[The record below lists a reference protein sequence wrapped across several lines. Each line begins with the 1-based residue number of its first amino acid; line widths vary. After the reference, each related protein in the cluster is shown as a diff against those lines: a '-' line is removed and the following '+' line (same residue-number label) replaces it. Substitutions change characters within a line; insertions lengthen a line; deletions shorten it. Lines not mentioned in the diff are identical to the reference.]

1 MRHKLG
7 DAFLDED
14 TTTNFKR
21 VLKHG
26 CTINEVLRGAPWLAG
41 LIFFDFFSLRWPLR
55 WDLVNRT
62 PVHQHTLEVG
72 CRIFVQKCVTQFVTH
87 VVSSR
92 CLSFVLRLSQ
102 QTFGYAHDTRTRP
115 SFVVSSCVPNSVHTY
130 RTTSLLRIYLHI
142 TAYVGMYCKVCPPP
156 MFD

>member
-1 MRHKLG
+1 MRTEERNTYTVQYSIASLILFNARRRVRPAKTKTKNKPMIN
-7 DAFLDED
+7 D
-14 TTTNFKR
+14 TRT
-21 VLKHG
+21 
-26 CTINEVLRGAPWLAG
+26 P
-41 LIFFDFFSLRWPLR
+41 P
-55 WDLVNRT
+55 DLVNRT
-62 PVHQHTLEVG
+62 PVLQHTLEVG